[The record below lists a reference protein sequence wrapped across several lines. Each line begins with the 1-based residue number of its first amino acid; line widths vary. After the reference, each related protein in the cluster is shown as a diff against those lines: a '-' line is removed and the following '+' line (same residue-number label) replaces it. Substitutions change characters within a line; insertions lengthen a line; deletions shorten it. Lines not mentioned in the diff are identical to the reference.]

1 VPADVVKDHRFV
13 GIVTLGDR
21 NAYIALKLEL
31 DSRAN

>member
-1 VPADVVKDHRFV
+1 MSSRTTEFV

-21 NAYIALKLEL
+21 NAYIVLKLEL